1 MGIRQID
8 LLQGT
13 LDLLILKSLSTGA
26 NHGYGI
32 ATRIHQLSDDV
43 LKVEEGSLYPALYR
57 MEEQGLIESEWSVT
71 ENNRKAKFYK
81 LTRKGRTAAQAEV
94 DGWLRLSSA
103 VHESASRDRAQ
114 GAQSPGRGHLKFRW
128 PFISQKRD
136 REMSDEMAFHIES
149 TTRELVER
157 RHERDRR
164 AVRGAPQVRQR
175 PEAEGSRPRNS
186 GSAGSSRMCCAM
198 RGVMARGLRRS
209 PGFTLAVVLTL
220 ALGIGANTAIFSV
233 VDQLLLRPLPYPEGE
248 NLVMV
253 YEARESNSH
262 NSVSPANW
270 LDWQRDNRTLERAAA
285 WMGGRSAT
293 LTGAGEA
300 TRLGMLP
307 VSAEFFPLLRVAP
320 MLGRAISGDD
330 DRPNAPVVAVISH
343 HLWQTRFGG
352 DRNFVGRFI
361 QLNDTPTQV
370 VGVMPPG
377 FRFVFHDIDVWVP
390 LQVDRNAPWRENNS
404 GRFINVVARVKTG
417 TGIATARADMEQVAR
432 RLTSLHEFNKNS
444 TARLVPLREELTGQ
458 VEASLIVLYIA
469 VGVLLAIACFN
480 IANLL
485 IARAASRR
493 QEIAIRTSLGA
504 ARGAIV
510 RQLLVESMLLALA
523 GGTLGVVL
531 ARASLDALV
540 AFAPPRLLGVPELT
554 IDARVLL
561 YVAGLSVLTGLAA
574 GLAPSV
580 IVARRS
586 IVQSLH
592 ASSSRVTHSPR
603 IRQALVVGQVAM
615 TVVLLCGAGLLV
627 RTVMALNSVNHGF
640 EQRGLLTLQFALPG
654 TRYPIERQVA
664 FQQELLTAIR
674 ALPGVD
680 SAGAASSLPVIGA
693 PRAGTRFHRYSTPAV
708 PTSQLSS
715 ATIRVVTP
723 GYFHTLRIPVFRGRE
738 FTHADDANPTP
749 GFIVNQAFVD
759 RYLPGA
765 DPLRESIMVRMQDE
779 NPYAPIIG
787 VVGNVGEG
795 SMRAAP
801 RPTIFYS
808 HRQLP
813 LGPTLFVRTDQ
824 PVATAHAVTSVI
836 RRMDPNVPSEI
847 SARLRRRLPKA
858 SLRNASPLSSRARSR
873 SAGCCSRR
881 WASTH
886 CSRSS

>member
-1 MGIRQID
+1 M
-8 LLQGT
+8 
-13 LDLLILKSLSTGA
+13 
-26 NHGYGI
+26 
-32 ATRIHQLSDDV
+32 
-43 LKVEEGSLYPALYR
+43 
-57 MEEQGLIESEWSVT
+57 
-71 ENNRKAKFYK
+71 KFK
-81 LTRKGRTAAQAEV
+81 
-94 DGWLRLSSA
+94 
-103 VHESASRDRAQ
+103 
-114 GAQSPGRGHLKFRW
+114 W
-128 PFISQKRD
+128 PFMSQKRD
-136 REMSDEMAFHIES
+136 RDMSDEMAFHIES
-149 TTRELVER
+149 KARELVDAGMSEADARFEAR
-157 RHERDRR
+157 RRFGSVLKQKEAGHEVRAGRFFENVMRDARHM
-164 AVRGAPQVRQR
+164 G
-175 PEAEGSRPRNS
+175 
-186 GSAGSSRMCCAM
+186 
-198 RGVMARGLRRS
+198 RGLRRS
-209 PGFTLAVVLTL
+209 SGFTIAVVLTL

-253 YEARESNSH
+253 YEARGSNSH
-262 NSVSPANW
+262 NSVSPATW
-270 LDWQRDNRTLERAAA
+270 LDWQRDNRTLERLAA
-285 WMGGRSAT
+285 WAAGRSAT

-300 TRLGMLP
+300 TRLGVQA
-307 VSAEFFPLLRVAP
+307 VSADFFPLLRVGP
-320 MLGRAISGDD
+320 MLGRIINEDD
-330 DRPNAPVVAVISH
+330 DRPNAPAVAVISH
-343 HLWQTRFGG
+343 RLWQTRLGG
-352 DRNFVGRFI
+352 NPSVVGRFI

-377 FRFVFHDIDVWVP
+377 FRFVYEDIDVWAP
-390 LQVDRNAPWRENNS
+390 LQLDRNAPWRENNS

-417 TGIATARADMEQVAR
+417 TDLRTARADMDQVAG
-432 RLTSLHEFNKNS
+432 RLASIHEFNKNS
-444 TARLVPLREELTGQ
+444 AARLVPLREELTGQ

-523 GGTLGVVL
+523 GGTLGIVL
-531 ARASLDALV
+531 ARSSLDALV
-540 AFAPPRLLGVPELT
+540 AFAPPGLLGVPELT

-561 YVAGLSVLTGLAA
+561 YVAGLSVLTGLVA

-586 IVQSLH
+586 IVASLH

-640 EQRGLLTLQFALPG
+640 EQRGLLTLQFSLPG

-664 FQQELLTAIR
+664 FHHELLTAIR

-680 SAGAASSLPVIGA
+680 SAGAANSLPVIGA
-693 PRAGTRFHRYSTPAV
+693 PRAGTRFHRYSTPVV
-708 PTSQLSS
+708 PRSQLPS

-723 GYFHTLRIPVFRGRE
+723 GYFRTLRIPVVRGRE

-749 GFIVNQAFVD
+749 GFVVNQAFVD
-759 RYLPGA
+759 RYLPNS
-765 DPLRESIMVRMQDE
+765 DPLRESLMVRMQDE

-795 SMRAAP
+795 SMRATP

-813 LGPTLFVRTDQ
+813 LGGTLFVRSDRLA
-824 PVATAHAVTSVI
+824 ATAEAVTSVI
-836 RRMDPNVPSEI
+836 RRMDPNLAIRNIRTFQEAVAESLAQERLSAVVSGAFALSGLLLAALGLYALLAFMVGERTREIGLRIALGANGRELTWSVVRDGLGLVAIGAAAGVALSLVLLPSFGTLLFGVKPTDTATYAVVLTLLAVVAGLASYVP
-847 SARLRRRLPKA
+847 ARRAARVEPLTALRQD
-858 SLRNASPLSSRARSR
+858 
-873 SAGCCSRR
+873 
-881 WASTH
+881 
-886 CSRSS
+886 

>member
-1 MGIRQID
+1 M
-8 LLQGT
+8 
-13 LDLLILKSLSTGA
+13 
-26 NHGYGI
+26 
-32 ATRIHQLSDDV
+32 
-43 LKVEEGSLYPALYR
+43 
-57 MEEQGLIESEWSVT
+57 
-71 ENNRKAKFYK
+71 K
-81 LTRKGRTAAQAEV
+81 LR
-94 DGWLRLSSA
+94 
-103 VHESASRDRAQ
+103 
-114 GAQSPGRGHLKFRW
+114 F
-128 PFISQKRD
+128 PFISRKRD
-136 REMSDEMAFHIES
+136 QEMSDEMAFHIES
-149 TTRELVER
+149 KTGELARAGMSEADARLEAR
-157 RHERDRR
+157 RRFGSVLKQKEAGHEIRTGRFFEDVLRDARHM
-164 AVRGAPQVRQR
+164 G
-175 PEAEGSRPRNS
+175 
-186 GSAGSSRMCCAM
+186 
-198 RGVMARGLRRS
+198 RGLRRS
-209 PGFTLAVVLTL
+209 PGFTIAVVLTL
-220 ALGIGANTAIFSV
+220 ALCIGANTTIFSV
-233 VDQLLLRPLPYPEGE
+233 VDQLLLRPLPYPEGD

-270 LDWQRDNRTLERAAA
+270 LDWQRDNRTLDRVAA

-300 TRLGMLP
+300 TRLGMLA
-307 VSAEFFPLLRVAP
+307 VSADFFPLLRVAP
-320 MLGRAISGDD
+320 MLGRVIREDD

-343 HLWQTRFGG
+343 HLWQTRFGS
-352 DRNFVGRFI
+352 DRNLVGRFI
-361 QLNDTPTQV
+361 QLNDAPTEV

-377 FRFVFHDIDVWVP
+377 FRFVYHDTDVWVP
-390 LQVDRNAPWRENNS
+390 LQLDRNAPWRENNS

-417 TGIATARADMEQVAR
+417 TDIATAGTDMEQVAR
-432 RLTSLHEFNKNS
+432 RLASIHEFNKNS

-458 VEASLIVLYIA
+458 VETSLIVLYIA

-510 RQLLVESMLLALA
+510 RQLLVESMLLAMM
-523 GGTLGVVL
+523 GGTLGIVL
-531 ARASLDALV
+531 ARSSLDALV
-540 AFAPPRLLGVPELT
+540 AFAPPALLGVPELT

-561 YVAGLSVLTGLAA
+561 YVAGLSVLTGLVA

-603 IRQALVVGQVAM
+603 IGQALVVGQVAM

-640 EQRGLLTLQFALPG
+640 EQRGLLTLQFGLPG

-664 FQQELLTAIR
+664 FHQELLTAIR
-674 ALPGVD
+674 ELPGVD
-680 SAGAASSLPVIGA
+680 SAGAANSLPVIGA
-693 PRAGTRFHRYSTPAV
+693 PRAGTRFHRYSTPVV
-708 PTSQLSS
+708 PRSQLPS

-723 GYFHTLRIPVFRGRE
+723 GYFRTLRIPVVRGRE

-749 GFIVNQAFVD
+749 GFIVNEAFVA
-759 RYLPGA
+759 RYLAGM
-765 DPLRESIMVRMQDE
+765 DPLRESLMVRMQDE

-813 LGPTLFVRTDQ
+813 LGATLFVRSDR
-824 PVATAHAVTSVI
+824 PAATAEAVKGVI
-836 RRMDPNVPSEI
+836 HRMDPNLAIRNIRTFEEAVTESLAQERLSAFVSGTFALSGLLLAALGLYALLAFVVSERTREIGLRIALGANGRELTWSVVKDGLRLVAIGAAAGVALSLVVLPSFGTLLFGVEPTDVATY
-847 SARLRRRLPKA
+847 SVVLTLLAVVA
-858 SLRNASPLSSRARSR
+858 SLASYVPARRAARVEPLTALRQE
-873 SAGCCSRR
+873 
-881 WASTH
+881 
-886 CSRSS
+886 